1 MKKDLLRIIDV
12 NLNRSREGLRVCEDI
27 ARFMLNDKTIT
38 RSFKSLRHG
47 VSALRKGMDLEKL
60 SLLKSRSVRGDVGK
74 KTTLR
79 EANRKNIK
87 DVFRANTERV
97 KESLRALEE
106 VTKLFDRKI
115 SKRFKRI
122 RFRVYELEK
131 KSRLKLDAILHN

>member
-1 MKKDLLRIIDV
+1 MNKLLRLIDA
-12 NLNRSREGLRVCEDI
+12 NLNRSQEGLRVCEDI

-60 SLLKSRSVRGDVGK
+60 SLLKSRSVGGDVGK
-74 KTTLR
+74 KSTLR
-79 EANRKNIK
+79 ETSRKNIK

-115 SKRFKRI
+115 SKRFKRM

-131 KSRLKLDAILHN
+131 KSRLKLDAILHS